1 MAMVSFIAGIST
13 SLDTLF
19 SQEFGAGNY
28 DNCAMYFNK
37 MLVSTNVLILLFYP
51 LCFFSK
57 TLLIFIGVDAH
68 VA

>member
-1 MAMVSFIAGIST
+1 MTMVCFILGVAN

-37 MLVSTNVLILLFYP
+37 MLVSTNLLVLMFYP
-51 LCFFSK
+51 LCYFSM
-57 TLLIFIGVDAH
+57 TLLVLIGVDHH